1 MVKKLRIDEANK
13 GYSAKVYDALQA
25 DFADSDGT
33 VDPVY
38 LSDQVELWLM
48 NTKKIYDQMFNNR
61 RKSYSVAYEAMLDL
75 FQDVADRYDTGV
87 RVTSE
92 MAKRWLSKNG
102 MDYKEVLKPVIA
114 KIDEEKEERKNE
126 SVSEGYNNDWWND
139 DPEFDTDNLRTVSD
153 DGITAT
159 DNTLT
164 IWSKGKWEI
173 IVDGY
178 GLGITDGWSVERPM
192 IYDDHTV
199 AYSGDALN
207 VPPFVKRQ
215 FEKMASTGRLDK
227 YSRRNWRRES
237 LSIKEARSGRKTY
250 TQRQLKDMVRSGK
263 AIDVTTYSFDDANEL
278 WERGYEVVGI
288 SRGVYGLNG
297 ALLKMNDTGEL
308 CAITARNST
317 LLQLV

>member
-1 MVKKLRIDEANK
+1 
-13 GYSAKVYDALQA
+13 
-25 DFADSDGT
+25 
-33 VDPVY
+33 
-38 LSDQVELWLM
+38 
-48 NTKKIYDQMFNNR
+48 MFNNR
-61 RKSYSVAYEAMLDL
+61 RKPYSVAYEAMLSL

-92 MAKRWLSKNG
+92 MAKRWLSKND

-114 KIDEEKEERKNE
+114 RVEEEKEERKNE

-139 DPEFDTDNLRTVSD
+139 DTEFDTDNLRTVSD

-199 AYSGDALN
+199 AYSDDVLY
-207 VPPFVKRQ
+207 VPPYVKRQ
-215 FEKMASTGRLDK
+215 FEKMASTGKLDK
-227 YSRRNWRRES
+227 YSRRNWRR
-237 LSIKEARSGRKTY
+237 
-250 TQRQLKDMVRSGK
+250 
-263 AIDVTTYSFDDANEL
+263 
-278 WERGYEVVGI
+278 
-288 SRGVYGLNG
+288 
-297 ALLKMNDTGEL
+297 
-308 CAITARNST
+308 
-317 LLQLV
+317 

>member
-1 MVKKLRIDEANK
+1 MVKKLRINEANK
-13 GYSAKVYDALQA
+13 GYSSKVYNALQS
-25 DFADSDGT
+25 DFADSDGK

-48 NTKKIYDQMFNNR
+48 NTKKLYDQMFNNR
-61 RKSYSVAYEAMLDL
+61 RKPYSVAYEAMLDL

-114 KIDEEKEERKNE
+114 RVEEEKEEHRNE
-126 SVSEGYNNDWWND
+126 SVSEGYNKDWWND

-199 AYSGDALN
+199 AYSDDILY
-207 VPPFVKRQ
+207 VPPYVKRQ
-215 FEKMASTGRLDK
+215 FEKMASTGKLDK
-227 YSRRNWRRES
+227 YSRRNWRR
-237 LSIKEARSGRKTY
+237 
-250 TQRQLKDMVRSGK
+250 
-263 AIDVTTYSFDDANEL
+263 
-278 WERGYEVVGI
+278 
-288 SRGVYGLNG
+288 
-297 ALLKMNDTGEL
+297 
-308 CAITARNST
+308 
-317 LLQLV
+317 